1 MDWRVVGGIKFLRSE
16 NEKEKTLWIAVP
28 VEYGTAFH
36 RQIGNA
42 SLTLLYSSAVHQ
54 IRES

>member
-1 MDWRVVGGIKFLRSE
+1 MK
-16 NEKEKTLWIAVP
+16 KKKTLWIALP
-28 VEYGTAFH
+28 VENGTAFH